1 MKIMLALFL
10 LFWLQGSF
18 AQKADSTFLCNE
30 SNVYFQAIDQYL
42 HFIEKDD
49 KRTDTLFLQS
59 GDKITDSILSK
70 CRHTKLVKLD
80 NKQLKN
86 LLRERE
92 SLNLYRIMPLQA
104 KNGKFSV
111 ALVPFGCGFNKTK
124 KKYEFFNGGK
134 YIAVF
139 KFDGEQFVFQQFEEH
154 GI

>member
-1 MKIMLALFL
+1 MFGLIGLFL
-10 LFWLQGSF
+10 FQGTF
-18 AQKADSTFLCNE
+18 AQKADNDFPCNE

-42 HFIEKDD
+42 HFIEKED
-49 KRTDTLFLQS
+49 KKTDTLFLQS

-70 CRHTKLVKLD
+70 CRHTRLVKL
-80 NKQLKN
+80 NNEQLKN

-92 SLNLYRIMPLQA
+92 SLNLYRIMPLQR
-104 KNGKFSV
+104 KDGKFSV

-124 KKYEFFNGGK
+124 KKYEFSNGGK

-139 KFDGEQFVFQQFEEH
+139 KLDGGQFVFQQFEGH